1 LAAVVL
7 EVQAVGHKELLVQH
21 LNSAL
26 SIQAAVAQ
34 EQVLVVMAV
43 QVAQVAVAAVGTGV
57 IQEKVALV
65 TQEVILL

>member
-43 QVAQVAVAAVGTGV
+43 QVDQVAVAAVGTGV

>member
-1 LAAVVL
+1 LAAAVL

-34 EQVLVVMAV
+34 EQVLVVMV
-43 QVAQVAVAAVGTGV
+43 
-57 IQEKVALV
+57 
-65 TQEVILL
+65 